1 MQDDLFIIAEAGV
14 NHNGSKAL
22 ALELIDAAAE
32 SGADA
37 VKFQTFSPELLAHQS
52 ATRARYQVRNFGDG
66 TQLSMLQSLS
76 LPHADFF
83 ELQSH
88 CERRGIIF
96 ISSAF
101 DMNSAQFLIRD
112 MKVGAMKV
120 PSGEITNKPLLMELA
135 ASGLPVILSTGMAT
149 LPEVRAAADILRFG
163 AIPLSPHALE
173 QLPRL
178 SVLQCTTDY
187 PTALEHANLLA
198 MKTLQ
203 VELGVPVGFSDH
215 TIGEIAAIAAV
226 AMGGT
231 VFEKHFTLDR
241 NLPGPDHLA
250 SMEPADLKRYVTTLH
265 EARLTLGS
273 AEKKPLPIE
282 EATKQIV
289 RKSLF
294 AARPIAAGT
303 IFSMDDFICLR
314 PGTGLSPMVID
325 QLIGKSATRI
335 YVAGEQI
342 ADDELV

>member
-14 NHNGSKAL
+14 NHNGDKGL
-22 ALELIDAAAE
+22 ALELIDAAVE

-52 ATRARYQVRNFGDG
+52 ATRASYQVRNFGDG
-66 TQLSMLQSLS
+66 SQLSMLQSLS
-76 LPHADFF
+76 LPHEVFF
-83 ELQSH
+83 ELQAH

-101 DMNSAQFLIRD
+101 DMSSVRFLIRD

-120 PSGEITNKPLLMELA
+120 PSGEITNKPMLQEMA

-149 LPEVRAAADILRFG
+149 LAEVKAAADILRAG
-163 AIPLSPHALE
+163 DVPLSSHALPHI
-173 QLPRL
+173 PRL

-187 PTALEHANLLA
+187 PTALDHANLLA

-203 VELGVPVGFSDH
+203 AELGVPVGFSDH

-226 AMGGT
+226 ALGGT
-231 VFEKHFTLDR
+231 VFEKHFTLNR

-250 SMEPADLKRYVTTLH
+250 SMEPAALKTYVTTLH
-265 EARLTLGS
+265 DARRVLGS

-294 AARPIAAGT
+294 AARHIPAGAA
-303 IFSMDDFICLR
+303 FSADDFICLR

-325 QLIGKSATRI
+325 QLTGKAASRA
-335 YVAGEQI
+335 YASGEQI
-342 ADDELV
+342 VADELA

>member
-14 NHNGSKAL
+14 NHNGSKVL

-52 ATRARYQVRNFGDG
+52 ATRASYQVRNFGDG
-66 TQLSMLQSLS
+66 SQLSMLQSLS
-76 LPHADFF
+76 LPHEDFF
-83 ELQSH
+83 ELQAH
-88 CERRGIIF
+88 CERRGITF

-101 DMNSAQFLIRD
+101 DMDSVRFLIQD
-112 MKVGAMKV
+112 MKVGAVKV
-120 PSGEITNKPLLMELA
+120 PSGEITNKPLLLELA

-149 LPEVRAAADILRFG
+149 LAEVQAAAEILRSG
-163 AIPLSPHALE
+163 NVPLSSHALP
-173 QLPRL
+173 QIPRL

-187 PTALEHANLLA
+187 PTALEHANVLA
-198 MKTLQ
+198 MRTLH
-203 VELGVPVGFSDH
+203 EDLGVPVGFSDH

-250 SMEPADLKRYVTTLH
+250 SMEPAALKHYVTTLH

-273 AEKKPLPIE
+273 AEKKPLPVE

-303 IFSMDDFICLR
+303 AFAMEDFICLR

-325 QLIGKSATRI
+325 QLVGKSAARA
-335 YVAGEQI
+335 YAAGERI
-342 ADDELV
+342 AGDELV